1 MDIKVP
7 AVWTNTEF
15 VVDGNTIWFVPYEYC
30 FLYQYDFIQKRVC
43 TKIFLE
49 GAKSL
54 WGLSLQCCKGRE
66 LCRYCS
72 GSK

>member
-43 TKIFLE
+43 TKIFWKE
-49 GAKSL
+49 RRVCGAL
-54 WGLSLQCCKGRE
+54 ITVL
-66 LCRYCS
+66 
-72 GSK
+72 